1 MNSIMYVME
10 NHPCYINGH
19 SRYGRIHLPVAPN
32 CNIKCNYCDQKIGCV
47 YHAFRPSVAT
57 KILSPDEALELVWKY
72 ASNERLRVV
81 GIAGPGE
88 PLYNENTFKTL
99 EKIHTAFP
107 ELILCLST
115 NGLLLEEYTEKL
127 KKLGVKACTITI
139 NCLDASIG
147 AKIYSYVIYKGIRYE
162 GIEGAQLLI
171 EKQLKGLSEIVKQG
185 IVTKI
190 NTILIPGINDMHI
203 AEIAVEAKKRGA
215 HLQNITPL
223 IPLASFENIRKPTCS
238 EIIDARNT
246 CERIIPQFRH
256 CKQCRADV
264 IEVV

>member
-1 MNSIMYVME
+1 ME

-19 SRYGRIHLPVAPN
+19 SRYGRIHLPVAPE
-32 CNIKCNYCDQKIGCV
+32 CNIKCNYCDQKIGCR

-57 KILSPDEALELVWKY
+57 KILSPNDALALVRKY
-72 ASNERLRVV
+72 SYSDQLRVV

-115 NGLLLEEYTEKL
+115 NGLLLEEYAETL
-127 KKLGVKACTITI
+127 KDLGVQACTVTI
-139 NCLDASIG
+139 NCVDANIG
-147 AKIYSYVIYKGIRYE
+147 AKIYSYVTYKNIRYE

-171 EKQLKGLSEIVKQG
+171 EKQLNGLSKIVEQG

-190 NTILIPGINDMHI
+190 NTILIPGINDMNI
-203 AEIAVEAKKRGA
+203 AEIAAEVKRRGA

-223 IPLASFENIRKPTCS
+223 IPVASFKYIRKPTCS
-238 EIIDARNT
+238 EIIDARNS

>member
-1 MNSIMYVME
+1 MHVLE
-10 NHPCYINGH
+10 NHPCYNNGQ
-19 SRYGRIHLPVAPN
+19 SRYGRVHLPVAPN
-32 CNIKCNYCDQKIGCV
+32 CNLKCNYCDQKIGCTH
-47 YHAFRPSVAT
+47 HAFRPSVAT
-57 KILSPDEALELVWKY
+57 EILSPDEAVELVGKY
-72 ASNERLRVV
+72 ADNEQLRVI

-88 PLYNENTFKTL
+88 PLYNADTFKTL
-99 EKIHTAFP
+99 DKIHTAFP

-115 NGLLLEEYTEKL
+115 NGLLLEEYAETL
-127 KKLGVKACTITI
+127 KDLGVKACTITI
-139 NCLDASIG
+139 NCVDANIG
-147 AKIYSYVIYKGIRYE
+147 AKIYSYVTYKDIRYE

-171 EKQLKGLSEIVKQG
+171 EKQLKGLNKIVDQG
-185 IVTKI
+185 VVTKI
-190 NTILIPGINDMHI
+190 NTILIPGINDVHI
-203 AEIAVEAKKRGA
+203 EEIAVEVKRRGA

-223 IPLASFENIRKPTCS
+223 IPLASFEDIRKPACS

>member
-1 MNSIMYVME
+1 MENVHYIMQ
-10 NHPCYINGH
+10 NHPCYSNGQ
-19 SRYGRIHLPVAPN
+19 SRYGRIHLPVALK
-32 CNIKCNYCDQKIGCV
+32 CNIKCNYCDQKIGCR
-47 YHAFRPSVAT
+47 YHTFRPSVAT
-57 KILSPDEALELVWKY
+57 EILSPNDALELVREY
-72 ASNERLRVV
+72 AHNERLRVI

-115 NGLLLEEYTEKL
+115 NGLLLEEYAETL
-127 KKLGVKACTITI
+127 KDLGVKACTITI
-139 NCLDASIG
+139 NCVDANIG
-147 AKIYSYVIYKGIRYE
+147 AKIYSYVRYQGIKYE

-203 AEIAVEAKKRGA
+203 AEIAAEAKKRGT

-223 IPLASFENIRKPTCS
+223 IPLASFENLRKPTCS
-238 EIIDARNT
+238 EIMDARNT

-256 CKQCRADV
+256 CKQCRADT
-264 IEVV
+264 IEIV

>member
-1 MNSIMYVME
+1 
-10 NHPCYINGH
+10 
-19 SRYGRIHLPVAPN
+19 
-32 CNIKCNYCDQKIGCV
+32 
-47 YHAFRPSVAT
+47 VAT
-57 KILSPDEALELVWKY
+57 EILSPEDALELVRKY
-72 ASNERLRVV
+72 AHNDLLRVV

-115 NGLLLEEYTEKL
+115 NGLLLEEYAETL
-127 KKLGVKACTITI
+127 KELGVKACTITI
-139 NCLDASIG
+139 NCVDVNIG
-147 AKIYSYVIYKGIRYE
+147 AKIYSYVKYKGNRYE

-171 EKQLKGLSEIVKQG
+171 DNQLKGLSIIVKQG

-203 AEIAVEAKKRGA
+203 AEIATEVKRRGA

-223 IPLASFENIRKPTCS
+223 IPLASFKDIRKPTCS

-246 CERIIPQFRH
+246 CEKIIPQFRH

>member
-1 MNSIMYVME
+1 MDSLQYVME

-19 SRYGRIHLPVAPN
+19 LRYGRIHLPVAPK
-32 CNIKCNYCDQKIGCV
+32 CNIKCNYCDQKIGCR

-57 KILSPDEALELVWKY
+57 KIISPDDALDLVSKY
-72 ASNERLRVV
+72 ANNERLRVV

-99 EKIHTAFP
+99 EIIHTAFP

-115 NGLLLEEYTEKL
+115 NGLLLEEYAETL
-127 KKLGVKACTITI
+127 ADLGVKACTITI
-139 NCLDASIG
+139 NCVDANIG
-147 AKIYSYVIYKGIRYE
+147 TKIYSHVKYNDNRYE
-162 GIEGAQLLI
+162 GFEGAKLLI
-171 EKQLKGLSEIVKQG
+171 EKQLKGLSKAVEQG
-185 IVTKI
+185 MVVKI
-190 NTILIPGINDMHI
+190 NTILIPGLNDVHI
-203 AEIAVEAKKRGA
+203 AEIANEVKRRGA

-223 IPLASFENIRKPTCS
+223 IPVASFKNIRKPTCS

-246 CERIIPQFRH
+246 CEKIIPQFRH
-256 CKQCRADV
+256 CKQCRADL

>member
-1 MNSIMYVME
+1 ME

-19 SRYGRIHLPVAPN
+19 SRYGRIHLPVAPQ
-32 CNIKCNYCDQKIGCV
+32 CNIKCNYCDQKIGCR

-57 KILSPDEALELVWKY
+57 EILSPDDALELVRKY
-72 ASNERLRVV
+72 AHNDRLKVV

-88 PLYNENTFKTL
+88 PLYNEDTFKTL

-107 ELILCLST
+107 ELIMCLST
-115 NGLLLEEYTEKL
+115 NGLLLEEYAETL
-127 KKLGVKACTITI
+127 TDLGVKACTITI
-139 NCLDASIG
+139 NCVDENIG
-147 AKIYSYVIYKGIRYE
+147 AKIYSQLKYKGKRYE
-162 GIEGAQLLI
+162 EIDAAQILV

-190 NTILIPGINDMHI
+190 NTVLIPEINDLHI
-203 AEIAVEAKKRGA
+203 AEIAAEVKRRGA

-223 IPLASFENIRKPTCS
+223 IPVDSFKNIRKPTCS
-238 EIIDARNT
+238 EIIDARNS
-246 CERIIPQFRH
+246 CEKIIPQFRH

>member
-1 MNSIMYVME
+1 
-10 NHPCYINGH
+10 
-19 SRYGRIHLPVAPN
+19 
-32 CNIKCNYCDQKIGCV
+32 V

-57 KILSPDEALELVWKY
+57 EILSPDKALELVRKY
-72 ASNERLRVV
+72 AHNERLRVV

-99 EKIHTAFP
+99 EKIHTTFP

-115 NGLLLEEYTEKL
+115 NGLLLEEYAETL
-127 KKLGVKACTITI
+127 KDLGVNACTITI
-139 NCLDASIG
+139 NCLDANIG
-147 AKIYSYVIYKGIRYE
+147 AKIYSYVTYKGIRYE

-185 IVTKI
+185 IATKI
-190 NTILIPGINDMHI
+190 NTILIPRINDTHI
-203 AEIAVEAKKRGA
+203 AEVAAEVKKRGA

-223 IPLASFENIRKPTCS
+223 IPLASFGKIRKPTCS
-238 EIIDARNT
+238 EIINTRNT

-264 IEVV
+264 IEIV